1 MKKKLLHLVRRLGRL
16 RFATRAEFCMVAD
29 VLLLGMTNF
38 DAQSTFVSFEQ
49 AEEVE
54 AKFRQVYYRRFG
66 ISSSTP
72 RLQVYARTCKTEKG
86 KRTHIWAGA
95 LAPAARRT

>member
-1 MKKKLLHLVRRLGRL
+1 
-16 RFATRAEFCMVAD
+16 MVAD

-38 DAQSTFVSFEQ
+38 GAQSTFVSFEQ

-54 AKFRQVYYRRFG
+54 AKFRQAYYRRFG

-72 RLQVYARTCKTEKG
+72 RLCRCTCIRHVCAHGQDREG
-86 KRTHIWAGA
+86 
-95 LAPAARRT
+95 

>member
-1 MKKKLLHLVRRLGRL
+1 
-16 RFATRAEFCMVAD
+16 MVAD